1 MPHDPYTDRK
11 IDSTDLLDLISE
23 SMFKMAFLMSHITKA
38 LEKKKLEDVCFLSE
52 KGWEML
58 AALEGLL
65 HQNEVTEE
73 GFKDFIQFCQ
83 TMSVCLQ
90 KVNADTDCELSQQ
103 MIDSFKAI
111 GVQFQKKQQEM
122 ERAVRQKEV

>member
-1 MPHDPYTDRK
+1 MPDNPYTGRK

-23 SMFKMAFLMSHITKA
+23 SMFKMAFLMRHITKA
-38 LEKKKLEDVCFLSE
+38 LEKKKLEDVYFLSE

-83 TMSVCLQ
+83 TMNACLQ
-90 KVNADTDCELSQQ
+90 KVNTDTDCELSKQ
-103 MIDSFKAI
+103 MIDFFKAI
-111 GVQFQKKQQEM
+111 GLQFQKKQQEM
-122 ERAVRQKEV
+122 ERATQQKE